1 MRKSFVCRASC
12 LAIKGFHKAA
22 SLEKWM
28 AWNISSTLLMKDSKI
43 CWNVRW
49 QISFFFAIQL
59 MKDLKQ
65 FLDIRWQQIFAP
77 NLTFPKIVLPNWP
90 QGEPCF
96 ILTHTQGTLFYTSN
110 YRHALKDTAQLD
122 NDTLTHWEQFT
133 AH

>member
-1 MRKSFVCRASC
+1 MSDGRY
-12 LAIKGFHKAA
+12 L
-22 SLEKWM
+22 
-28 AWNISSTLLMKDSKI
+28 
-43 CWNVRW
+43 
-49 QISFFFAIQL
+49 FFAIQL

-96 ILTHTQGTLFYTSN
+96 ILTHTQETLFYTSI

-122 NDTLTHWEQFT
+122 NDTLTH
-133 AH
+133 